1 MSKLKKLPEKNLRFI
16 LKRMKDDIDRFGRP
30 NDFISGSN
38 RSIINDIFDDI
49 GLTLDT
55 DDLSFIFALYKLNPN
70 PEVGNLQIQKL
81 LGYMES
87 TKNMA
92 TIKKFEDLEIWKEAR
107 KLSKEIIT
115 IAKESDLKTD
125 FRLKDQIKASSGSVM
140 DNIAEGFERNGN
152 LEFRQFLSIA
162 KGSAGESRSQL
173 YRVLDFNYI
182 NDEKFNVLRIDYE
195 NLSGK
200 INNFISYLNKKD
212 FKGTKFQ

>member
-1 MSKLKKLPEKNLRFI
+1 
-16 LKRMKDDIDRFGRP
+16 
-30 NDFISGSN
+30 
-38 RSIINDIFDDI
+38 
-49 GLTLDT
+49 
-55 DDLSFIFALYKLNPN
+55 
-70 PEVGNLQIQKL
+70 
-81 LGYMES
+81 
-87 TKNMA
+87 MA
-92 TIKKFEDLEIWKEAR
+92 TITRFEDLEIWKEAR
-107 KLSKEIIT
+107 RLAKEIHIISIET
-115 IAKESDLKTD
+115 ELKND
-125 FRLKDQIKASSGSVM
+125 FRFRDQIKASSGSVM

-173 YRVLDFNYI
+173 YRVWDFNYI